1 MPAGVLQDGGLYYWD
16 CNGGPWY
23 QFHVNLHVQ
32 DTADPTD
39 QLGGLSV
46 DLATGS
52 LGYSD
57 RDPDL
62 HHPGRA
68 GGLLLYLQLPG
79 RGQPRARAPRSGRP
93 TASTATRPSPAL
105 TTTWPT
111 RPPGPGWSTPEY
123 LTEFP
128 NNGEWTIVTYTG
140 LVALPAGAW
149 TLQLTSNQGEECYNQ
164 GTVCNFPSST
174 LWLGTSSSPLGQA
187 GSGPGQQSTVDVAY
201 TSSGQPVDFQLDVV
215 TTGTASVP
223 MLQAE
228 PANGQMEGLPASW
241 FTAADAV
248 LPDGW
253 SESSDGL
260 LDVGYNYL
268 SAGDSQVDIVD
279 SDGYSHVWTAT
290 GSSYAP
296 PEGEQGALVHNADG
310 TWSLSANDGD
320 IYQFN
325 AAGEVTSMTAPTD
338 DSNPGAPVFNYS
350 SPVTGLPPR
359 LTSVVDAAHRG
370 LTLVYGGDDQC
381 PTLAPVDG
389 VTFDPDAPADMLCQ
403 INYGPATLPTGATS
417 GFEAGSTDLYYSN
430 GHLARITEP
439 GSATVGYP
447 TTDFGYTNLTLDG
460 VTESFLNTVRSP
472 IVNDAIATGTIT
484 EPPSAPGEPA
494 TAHMTVVGYET
505 PVDGSYAMGQV
516 ASLTAPTTADTAAA
530 WRRARS
536 TRTPTARPAPSPAPP
551 P

>member
-1 MPAGVLQDGGLYYWD
+1 MA
-16 CNGGPWY
+16 
-23 QFHVNLHVQ
+23 
-32 DTADPTD
+32 
-39 QLGGLSV
+39 
-46 DLATGS
+46 
-52 LGYSD
+52 
-57 RDPDL
+57 
-62 HHPGRA
+62 
-68 GGLLLYLQLPG
+68 
-79 RGQPRARAPRSGRP
+79 
-93 TASTATRPSPAL
+93 
-105 TTTWPT
+105 
-111 RPPGPGWSTPEY
+111 
-123 LTEFP
+123 
-128 NNGEWTIVTYTG
+128 
-140 LVALPAGAW
+140 
-149 TLQLTSNQGEECYNQ
+149 
-164 GTVCNFPSST
+164 
-174 LWLGTSSSPLGQA
+174 GTSSSPLGQA
-187 GSGPGQQSTVDVAY
+187 GGGPGQQSTVDVAY

-228 PANGQMEGLPASW
+228 PANGQMEVSARLVVHRRQRG
-241 FTAADAV
+241 AARRLVGV
-248 LPDGW
+248 LRRP
-253 SESSDGL
+253 
-260 LDVGYNYL
+260 VGRGNTTTS

-460 VTESFLNTVRSP
+460 VTESFLTTVRSP
-472 IVNDAIATGTIT
+472 MVNDAIATGTIT

-516 ASLTAPTTADTAAA
+516 ASLTAPTTADTAAVWGA
-530 WRRARS
+530 REEHSYTYSPAGPEPSTTTVTVAGETTASGYARVVDFDAGGLVASDTGADRGGRRLHLGRRHPGHADRGGPPRRRQRRAGERLGL
-536 TRTPTARPAPSPAPP
+536 RRRGAPH
-551 P
+551 